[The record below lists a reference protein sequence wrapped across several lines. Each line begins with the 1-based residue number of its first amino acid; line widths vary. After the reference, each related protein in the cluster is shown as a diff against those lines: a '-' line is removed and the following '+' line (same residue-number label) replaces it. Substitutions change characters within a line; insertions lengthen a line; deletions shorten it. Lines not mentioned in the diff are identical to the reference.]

1 MENNSQNPEPFGQP
15 QSPSPPQP
23 NAPIT
28 PQYAPEAAP
37 KVRVGNYL
45 LTAFGVLLLL
55 VIFLPNSAFAQS
67 LAYPIIILGFVAGV
81 MFFVETV
88 KSSSKMNVLAR
99 GFIIFAGVGVGI
111 VIFFASLIAGVVVGF
126 SKDPNPQGCG

>member
-1 MENNSQNPEPFGQP
+1 MENNNQNPEPFGQP
-15 QSPSPPQP
+15 MAPPPQA
-23 NAPIT
+23 NAPA
-28 PQYAPEAAP
+28 PPEFAPEAGP
-37 KVRVGNYL
+37 KIRVGNYL

-67 LAYPIIILGFVAGV
+67 LAYPIIILGLVAGV
-81 MFFVETV
+81 AFFVETV
-88 KSSSKMNVLAR
+88 KSSKNMNVLAR
-99 GFIIFAGVGVGI
+99 GFIIFAGVGVGV